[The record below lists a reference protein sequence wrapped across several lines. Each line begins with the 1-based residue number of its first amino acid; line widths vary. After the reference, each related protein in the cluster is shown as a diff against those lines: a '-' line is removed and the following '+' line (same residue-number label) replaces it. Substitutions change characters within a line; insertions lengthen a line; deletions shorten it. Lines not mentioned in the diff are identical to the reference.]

1 MLPALSPGM
10 SRIYSAFKP
19 DMTGLLSAAGLFS
32 LLYRKGIF
40 LVKRF
45 LSVSRIFPRQGR
57 PAEPLCGGFSGF
69 FTVRVKYYL
78 TYLLHLAIIL
88 KYSHQTQRRGS
99 AEI

>member
-1 MLPALSPGM
+1 M

-45 LSVSRIFPRQGR
+45 LYENRIFPRQGR
-57 PAEPLCGGFSGF
+57 AAGPLSCGFSGF
-69 FTVRVKYYL
+69 SL
-78 TYLLHLAIIL
+78 SESNII
-88 KYSHQTQRRGS
+88 
-99 AEI
+99 